1 MNTDSV
7 TNTALEKAAKKRAAT
22 KEAATK
28 EAATKKP
35 ATKNSTAILS
45 SSQSTEQLAARE
57 RAFTIPL
64 AEVDVTDWHLFRTDT
79 HWPYFER
86 LRRDAPV
93 YFHQD
98 SRVGPYWSI
107 TGFHAMKEIDA
118 DNTRFS
124 SLDNISIVDVAPE
137 FVNPSFIAMDEPMH
151 SKQRKSVSGV
161 VAPRNLAVMED
172 LIRGRIKK
180 VLDELPVGVEFN
192 WVERVSIEL
201 TTQMLATLFDFP
213 FEERHK
219 LTRWSDIAT
228 GGPQSGLVSSWKEAS
243 IELQECLAQFTE
255 LWREREGNTEG
266 FDLVSMLANN
276 PNTRDML
283 PATYLGNLLL
293 LIVGG
298 NDTTRNS
305 MSGGVLA
312 LNRFPAQYD
321 KLRANKELI
330 PNMVAEII
338 RWQTPL
344 AHMRRTALEDVD
356 FRGQTIKKG
365 DKVVMWYISGNRDE
379 SVFTNPEVM
388 QVDRPNARRHVS
400 FGYGVHRC
408 MGNRLAELQL
418 RLLWE
423 EIQQRFAF
431 VEVLAEPTRI
441 TSNFVHGYSQLSV
454 RLHAL

>member
-1 MNTDSV
+1 MATSASAQPIGHETGQIDGQATASLFAPASIAH
-7 TNTALEKAAKKRAAT
+7 ALEAQ
-22 KEAATK
+22 E
-28 EAATKKP
+28 
-35 ATKNSTAILS
+35 
-45 SSQSTEQLAARE
+45 LAQ
-57 RAFTIPL
+57 TLPL
-64 AEVDVTDWHLFRTDT
+64 NEIDPTNWHLYRTNT

-86 LRRDAPV
+86 LRRDAPI
-93 YFHQD
+93 YYHEQ

-107 TGFHAMKEIDA
+107 STFAHMKEVDA
-118 DNTRFS
+118 DNRRFS
-124 SLDNISIVDVAPE
+124 SHNNISIVDVPRDQ
-137 FVNPSFIAMDEPMH
+137 VSPSFIAMDEPTH
-151 SKQRKSVSGV
+151 SIQRKSVSGV
-161 VAPRNLAVMED
+161 VAPRNLAAMETM
-172 LIRGRIKK
+172 IRGRIQR
-180 VLDELPVGVEFN
+180 VLDNLPVGEEFN

-213 FEERHK
+213 FEDRHL

-228 GGPQSGLVSSWKEAS
+228 GGPQSGYVSSWDEARS
-243 IELQECLAQFTE
+243 ELLKCLEYFTRLRNE
-255 LWREREGNTEG
+255 RTGREGG
-266 FDLVSMLANN
+266 FDLVTMLANN
-276 PNTRDML
+276 PDTKDMR
-283 PATYLGNLLL
+283 PSEYLGNLML

-312 LNRFPAQYD
+312 LNQFPEQYQ
-321 KLRANKELI
+321 KLHDSPELI

-356 FRGQTIKKG
+356 FHGHRIRKG

-379 SVFTNPEVM
+379 SVFENAN
-388 QVDRPNARRHVS
+388 QLQIDRKNARQHVS

-423 EIQQRFAF
+423 EIQQRFKK
-431 VEVLAEPTRI
+431 VEVLREPTRI
-441 TSNFVHGYSQLSV
+441 TSNFVHGYSELPVQV
-454 RLHAL
+454 HPK

>member
-1 MNTDSV
+1 M
-7 TNTALEKAAKKRAAT
+7 AI
-22 KEAATK
+22 
-28 EAATKKP
+28 
-35 ATKNSTAILS
+35 STAPAFAAN
-45 SSQSTEQLAARE
+45 QTTEQLAARE
-57 RAFTIPL
+57 HAFSIEL
-64 AEVDVTDWHLFRTDT
+64 SEIDVSNWHLFRSDT

-93 YFHQD
+93 YFHEN

-107 TGFHAMKEIDA
+107 TGFSEMKQIDA
-118 DNTRFS
+118 DNARFS
-124 SLDNISIVDVAPE
+124 SLDNISIIDVPPDL
-137 FVNPSFIAMDEPMH
+137 VNPSFIAMDEPIH

-161 VAPRNLAVMED
+161 VAPRNLAAMED
-172 LIRGRIKK
+172 LIRGRIAT
-180 VLDELPVGVEFN
+180 VLDELPVGEEFN
-192 WVERVSIEL
+192 WVERVSVEL

-213 FEERHK
+213 FEERSK

-228 GGPQSGLVSSWKEAS
+228 GGPQSGLVSSWKEAGQ
-243 IELQECLAQFTE
+243 ELQECLAQFTE
-255 LWREREGNTEG
+255 LRREREGNTEG
-266 FDLVSMLANN
+266 FDLVTMLANHAD
-276 PNTRDML
+276 TRDMS
-283 PATYLGNLLL
+283 PSTYLGNLLL

-312 LNRFPAQYD
+312 LNRFPEQYD
-321 KLRANKELI
+321 KLRAEPELI

-356 FRGQTIKKG
+356 FHGQTIKKG

-379 SVFTNPEVM
+379 TVFGNPDVM
-388 QVDRPNARRHVS
+388 QVDRPNARQHVA

-408 MGNRLAELQL
+408 MGNRLAEMQL

-423 EIQQRFAF
+423 EIQQRFEF
-431 VEVLAEPTRI
+431 VEVLQEPTRI
-441 TSNFVHGYSQLSV
+441 TSNFVHGYSHLPV
-454 RLHAL
+454 KLHAL